1 MHELLTRGGH
11 HRSLVLL
18 SSRNGVYVR
27 AGPGSR
33 AVHELP
39 LAPHHGAHELMRANL
54 APQQLP
60 HAPRHPTAQELA
72 ADLAAANLH
81 RPRLIFTFRGQGQGW
96 GRLDL
101 LYTYYIHYFVCLRPF
116 EEYKPYPRGGHAVSH
131 YQKP

>member
-11 HRSLVLL
+11 HRSSVLL

-27 AGPGSR
+27 AGPGSHH

-81 RPRLIFTFRGQGQGW
+81 A
-96 GRLDL
+96 
-101 LYTYYIHYFVCLRPF
+101 
-116 EEYKPYPRGGHAVSH
+116 HA
-131 YQKP
+131 